1 MSTQTRKYIFHV
13 SGTHCASCKIFIEDT
28 LREQHFIKNAHV
40 NLQQECVEVE
50 TDSNQSPEE
59 LAQILTEKIK
69 RNGYKLSVEKSIKE
83 KQGND
88 VIWKALPIGLS
99 FLILFFL
106 LQKSG
111 ILNLGIG
118 GQTTPA
124 TSFIIGLIA
133 SVSSCLA
140 IVGGL
145 VLSLSAKIS
154 EDNVSDTK
162 TFLLFHAGRLVS
174 FAVLGGILGA
184 VGGAI
189 GINFTFTAILGL
201 LASVV
206 MLLLGLN
213 LVGVFAKNNIALPS
227 GIFQKVFSV
236 FRRIEHKTF
245 TPLIIGFATFFLPC
259 GFTQSMQ
266 VSALGS
272 GSFMSG
278 LLIMLAFA
286 LGTLPMLALL
296 SFGSASFAHGK
307 HAPLFF
313 KSAGVVVIGLGL
325 FAFLTG
331 LAGLGI
337 INPLNN
343 IDSTSKQSVQNVEIR
358 DGIQYVTIAAK
369 AGYSPEISTAKAGIP
384 TKLVVETNGTYD
396 CSAALVIRSI
406 GYQKILPQTGEEIID
421 LGTPQAGV
429 IQGLCSMGMYNFAVN
444 FI

>member
-1 MSTQTRKYIFHV
+1 MSNKYIFHV
-13 SGTHCASCKIFIEDT
+13 SGTHCAACKILIEDV
-28 LREQHFIKNAHV
+28 LGEQEFVKNVQVDLKRETVTIETNS
-40 NLQQECVEVE
+40 E
-50 TDSNQSPEE
+50 TDSDQNSKE
-59 LAQILTEKIK
+59 LAELLTSKIK
-69 RNGYKLSVEKSIKE
+69 PNGYTLSVEKNIETKSDDGI
-83 KQGND
+83 
-88 VIWKALPIGLS
+88 IWKALPIGLV

-111 ILNLGIG
+111 ILNFGIG
-118 GQTTPA
+118 GTTTPT

-162 TFLLFHAGRLVS
+162 TFLLFHGGRLVS
-174 FAVLGGILGA
+174 FALLGGVLGL
-184 VGGAI
+184 VGNAI

-201 LASVV
+201 VASLV

-213 LVGVFAKNNIALPS
+213 LVGVFKKHKVTLPS
-227 GIFQKVFSV
+227 NIFNF
-236 FRRIEHKTF
+236 FRKIEHKTF
-245 TPLIIGFATFFLPC
+245 TPLVIGFGTFFLPC

-266 VSALGS
+266 VVAFSS

-278 LLIMLAFA
+278 FLIMFAFA

-313 KSAGVVVIGLGL
+313 KSAGVVVIGLGI
-325 FAFLTG
+325 FALLSG

-337 INPLNN
+337 INPLFN
-343 IDSTSKQSVQNVEIR
+343 I
-358 DGIQYVTIAAK
+358 
-369 AGYSPEISTAKAGIP
+369 
-384 TKLVVETNGTYD
+384 
-396 CSAALVIRSI
+396 
-406 GYQKILPQTGEEIID
+406 
-421 LGTPQAGV
+421 
-429 IQGLCSMGMYNFAVN
+429 
-444 FI
+444 